1 MNVEL
6 KMSDEPDFKYWISA
20 YYPFASRE
28 QRDELTRHYAADER
42 QQRYAGNGQGYGY
55 QRFGLVAIYEDGG
68 DVTEEEE
75 MHQVH
80 TERKLRQLRNPTRGH
95 RLLDA
100 TEEQEGSEG
109 GAQHVRG
116 AELPRPLQ
124 HRRLDGLAWYTGI
137 PERPAG
143 EGRSYQE
150 TQPTDTQTFGA
161 TPIHVHTDVVSQH
174 QVAQIARAVVEH
186 TEIGIPEAVTPQ
198 ISADKPHQPRHTGGE
213 HKDGEEELFILGRCL
228 LNPR

>member
-1 MNVEL
+1 
-6 KMSDEPDFKYWISA
+6 
-20 YYPFASRE
+20 
-28 QRDELTRHYAADER
+28 
-42 QQRYAGNGQGYGY
+42 
-55 QRFGLVAIYEDGG
+55 
-68 DVTEEEE
+68 

-80 TERKLRQLRNPTRGH
+80 AIRQFRDTGYPCRSLS
-95 RLLDA
+95 LLY
-100 TEEQEGSEG
+100 TGEEQEGTEG
-109 GAQHVRG
+109 GQQYVGG

-124 HRRLDGLAWYTGI
+124 HRRLDGLVWYTGI

-186 TEIGIPEAVTPQ
+186 TEIGIPEAVTRQ
-198 ISADKPHQPRHTGGE
+198 
-213 HKDGEEELFILGRCL
+213 
-228 LNPR
+228 